1 MALVTVVNA
10 KGAPGCT
17 TTAMLVAALWPRAT
31 ILVDADP
38 AGGDVALRLPDL
50 GGRALDRDRGL
61 LSLLPSARRGLS
73 PGTVLEHVQTAM
85 GGQPVVAGLAGP
97 EQSMAVGPL
106 WRVLADAFASVPG
119 ADVVVDAGQVHGQS
133 PHLALLERSD
143 LVLWVYRPTAWSVLH
158 TRRRLEGLTD
168 LVAESSARV
177 GVVAVAPLDRE
188 TDVSSGQTALRQ
200 DWDWLVGYGAVA
212 EDRKAV
218 AMFEGGQVHRPER
231 TMLARSGRT
240 LVDAMYAELPA
251 AARED
256 ASFDAE
262 DESDETP
269 EDGELV
275 TASAGKRRRRKSR
288 RDR

>member
-1 MALVTVVNA
+1 
-10 KGAPGCT
+10 
-17 TTAMLVAALWPRAT
+17 
-31 ILVDADP
+31 
-38 AGGDVALRLPDL
+38 
-50 GGRALDRDRGL
+50 
-61 LSLLPSARRGLS
+61 
-73 PGTVLEHVQTAM
+73 
-85 GGQPVVAGLAGP
+85 
-97 EQSMAVGPL
+97 
-106 WRVLADAFASVPG
+106 
-119 ADVVVDAGQVHGQS
+119 
-133 PHLALLERSD
+133 
-143 LVLWVYRPTAWSVLH
+143 VLH